1 MDEELKNKYTRF
13 SKYSEDV
20 DTEVDGYWIVMNFF
34 FLNSKKVLNDEYVAL
49 EVDLETKAR
58 NIYLKLFKEKKLSGV
73 IKFDDQYNIVE

>member
-1 MDEELKNKYTRF
+1 
-13 SKYSEDV
+13 
-20 DTEVDGYWIVMNFF
+20 MNFF